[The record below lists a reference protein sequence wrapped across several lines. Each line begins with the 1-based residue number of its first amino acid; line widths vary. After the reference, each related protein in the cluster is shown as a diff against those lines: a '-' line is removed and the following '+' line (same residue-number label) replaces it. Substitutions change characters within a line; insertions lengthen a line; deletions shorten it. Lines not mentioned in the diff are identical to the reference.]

1 MKMGKKTWNFWSA
14 PKIKYLL
21 QLRSVSFCCPIVP
34 VVLEAATDG
43 ERLELLHEH
52 GGSQP
57 FMKLHLARCVVCP
70 WAATRRWSSSA
81 MALFQC
87 VFREILPQGAW
98 HYRRDKMFLF
108 FWRHGLGDKFCRPGG
123 PGSTRQIGIEALQS
137 FTWTSQ
143 ECLVRYIVKS
153 IDIESHPAA
162 GKPGFCPRISN
173 LIAWT
178 FLANKNRLGE
188 GSWVQA
194 GTPHQP
200 VSHPIT
206 MQSGVLCNPA
216 VPRDRSY
223 VSVSPEDFAG
233 KIYIDDWFRP
243 FKRGDLLVP
252 GII

>member
-1 MKMGKKTWNFWSA
+1 
-14 PKIKYLL
+14 
-21 QLRSVSFCCPIVP
+21 
-34 VVLEAATDG
+34 
-43 ERLELLHEH
+43 
-52 GGSQP
+52 
-57 FMKLHLARCVVCP
+57 MKLHLARCVVCP

-87 VFREILPQGAW
+87 IFREILPQGAW
-98 HYRRDKMFLF
+98 HYRRGKMFF
-108 FWRHGLGDKFCRPGG
+108 FLKAWSGWQIL
-123 PGSTRQIGIEALQS
+123 STRGPNSTQQIGNEALQN
-137 FTWTSQ
+137 FTWTSH
-143 ECLVRYIVKS
+143 EYLVSYIVKS

-162 GKPGFCPRISN
+162 GKPGFCQRISN

-178 FLANKNRLGE
+178 FLANKNHLGG

-233 KIYIDDWFRP
+233 KASTIESP